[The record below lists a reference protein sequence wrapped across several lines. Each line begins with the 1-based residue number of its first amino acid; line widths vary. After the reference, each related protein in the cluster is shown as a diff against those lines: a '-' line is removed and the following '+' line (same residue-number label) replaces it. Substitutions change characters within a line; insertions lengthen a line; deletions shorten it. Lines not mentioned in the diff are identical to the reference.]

1 MQKFLDILD
10 QYEAALAIF
19 YHAEKERSSVLQHE
33 MSAKSVL
40 ADATSVAEKSR
51 TSFEIHAHELAEAKA
66 AAVDE
71 ANKLA
76 IWVEK
81 HALVLEAIRENSVA
95 CVESCMQ
102 LNCKDEALSLISAVL
117 ESGVPLTVV
126 PEPTRAQCSELDRE
140 VSQLLSELQGGLS
153 SALDSLGEYSL
164 VLKQVLPVNYIT
176 TSPITSW
183 AQVLQLS
190 VRSTSQDMLSL
201 AKRQAAEVIAKVQGE
216 GINLVQQ
223 RYRDLLNQM
232 ESYVSCVERLARECS
247 ERMNSIGLNN
257 EVQSKER
264 ILSAFMNSV
273 QFPSQKKD
281 GNNTHLSHSGSP
293 QQGEIETPAKG
304 DVQETRSKVLS
315 ILGIAVGQLYSDIR
329 AKVSELSTKA
339 IGKAKFRTDDSGLEA
354 DAGMGL
360 QVFEQHIEKCALISG
375 VVDEVHEV
383 IGKTLAETSAAYAKP
398 SPRHWASTFQA
409 ALHSSINLIEQT
421 TEAFLPEFIRSVVPH
436 KSEVKETIRS
446 IS

>member
-1 MQKFLDILD
+1 MQKFLDTLD
-10 QYEAALAIF
+10 HYEVASAIF
-19 YHAEKERSSVLQHE
+19 YHAEKERSSVLQNE

-66 AAVDE
+66 AVVDE
-71 ANKLA
+71 ANKLK

-81 HALVLEAIRENSVA
+81 HARVLEAIQDNSVA

-102 LNCKDEALSLISAVL
+102 LNCKDEALSLISAVQ

-140 VSQLLSELQGGLS
+140 VSQLISELQGGLS

-164 VLKQVLPVNYIT
+164 VLQQVLPVNYIT
-176 TSPITSW
+176 TSPISSW

-190 VRSTSQDMLSL
+190 ARSTSQDMLSL

-216 GINLVQQ
+216 SIHLMQQ

-232 ESYVSCVERLARECS
+232 ESYFTCVERLARECS
-247 ERMNSIGLNN
+247 ELMNSIGLDN

-264 ILSAFMNSV
+264 ILSAFMNSI
-273 QFPSQKKD
+273 QLPSQKKD
-281 GNNTHLSHSGSP
+281 GVDTHLSHKESLR
-293 QQGEIETPAKG
+293 QGENQTPAKG
-304 DVQETRSKVLS
+304 DVQETTSKVLS
-315 ILGIAVGQLYSDIR
+315 ILGIAVGQLYNDIR
-329 AKVSELSTKA
+329 AKVSDLSTKA
-339 IGKAKFRTDDSGLEA
+339 IGEAKFRADDSGLQA

-360 QVFEQHIEKCALISG
+360 QFFEQHIEKCALISG

-383 IGKTLAETSAAYAKP
+383 IGKTLAETSDAYAKP
-398 SPRHWASTFQA
+398 TLGTGLLPFRPLCTQVST
-409 ALHSSINLIEQT
+409 
-421 TEAFLPEFIRSVVPH
+421 
-436 KSEVKETIRS
+436 
-446 IS
+446 